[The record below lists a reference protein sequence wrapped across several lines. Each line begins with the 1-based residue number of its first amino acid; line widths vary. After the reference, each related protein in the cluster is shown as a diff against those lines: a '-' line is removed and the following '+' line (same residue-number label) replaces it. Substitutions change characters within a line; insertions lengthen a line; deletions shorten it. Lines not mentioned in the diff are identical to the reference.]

1 MGRPKEFDRDQ
12 VLGKA
17 TELFRRLGFAATS
30 TQRLVEHLGINRK
43 SMYAEFGSKQELFE
57 AALERYD
64 KVTVGRNFG
73 PLETPRAGLTEVRQV
88 IELFARGATGKASG
102 LGCLLC
108 NTAVERAAA
117 DKATRRFVDRYF
129 ERLTDAFENALDNA
143 QCAGEIDLEVDT
155 IAQARFLTSAVLGI
169 AVLVRAKAP
178 PAIVDGAAEVAL
190 AHVASLATA

>member
-1 MGRPKEFDRDQ
+1 MKGQPIQDVSRDPSHHGLHHDRAHEPPN
-12 VLGKA
+12 G
-17 TELFRRLGFAATS
+17 
-30 TQRLVEHLGINRK
+30 
-43 SMYAEFGSKQELFE
+43 
-57 AALERYD
+57 AALDHKVHGERH
-64 KVTVGRNFG
+64 V
-73 PLETPRAGLTEVRQV
+73 
-88 IELFARGATGKASG
+88 ARSATGKASG

-143 QCAGEIDLEVDT
+143 QCAGDIDLEVDT

-178 PAIVDGAAEVAL
+178 PAIVEGAAEVAL
-190 AHVASLATA
+190 AHVASLVPA